1 MKFKELKA
9 GNLFRFRNHPAVV
22 CERLFG
28 EKDYY
33 VIETNRTENA
43 EADLEV
49 IFVKNHWSEVGSF
62 EARLWD
68 LQVGQKFV
76 FVEAEKKYKS
86 PAVYEYRGNG

>member
-1 MKFKELKA
+1 M
-9 GNLFRFRNHPAVV
+9 
-22 CERLFG
+22 
-28 EKDYY
+28 
-33 VIETNRTENA
+33 
-43 EADLEV
+43 

-86 PAVYEYRGNG
+86 PAVYEYRGNGWYGSVAGYDGGPWHKTIDENPEVAVR